1 VCASI
6 PVAFDVRTE
15 SHEEIIPRHGVVTL
29 FGYGTSVCVD
39 RGHLVLED
47 GIGPHRRQARFPR
60 VGHRLKRLVVVGSDG
75 IVSLAALRWL
85 ADQDA
90 AFVMLDRDGSVLATT
105 GPVRS
110 SDARLRRAQ
119 AFAEESGAAI
129 QITKELIAQKLLGQE
144 RVAREGLHDSQVAE
158 RIAGF
163 RGTVDLAKTVLAIRQ
178 SEALAAKAYW
188 NGWRDITINFPRAD
202 LRRVP
207 EHWKHF
213 GTRESPLTNSPRLA
227 VNPPNAILNY
237 LYAMLESE
245 ARLGAAALGLDAGL
259 GVLHL
264 DTRTRDSL
272 ACDLM
277 EPVRPKVDAHLLDWI
292 SKGPLRRDWF
302 FEQRDGNCRLMG
314 AFAQQLSE
322 TALTWRNAVAP
333 YAERCARVLWSTV
346 PTLSTKR
353 FQSTPLTQS
362 HRRIAKGGRADIS
375 DKPAPRPPA
384 ICRLCGKAVRPGTTC
399 CASCSTT
406 ISREELINAA
416 HKGRIASQTPKV
428 LARLGE
434 KQRSHRLAER
444 AWKPEDKPDWLNQ
457 EAYEGKIHPRLADV
471 TISTIALTLGVS
483 LPYASDIRAGRRRP
497 HPRHWLVLAR
507 LVDVLSG
514 G

>member
-1 VCASI
+1 MAAKKTVYQL
-6 PVAFDVRTE
+6 PQ
-15 SHEEIIPRHGVVTL
+15 SHNSLAPRHGVVTL
-29 FGYGTSVCVD
+29 FGYGIQVRVD
-39 RGHLVLED
+39 RGHLFIED
-47 GIGPHRRQARFPR
+47 GIGAERHRYRFPR
-60 VGHRLKRLVVVGSDG
+60 VGHGLKRLAVIGSDG
-75 IVSLAALRWL
+75 MVSLAALRWL

-119 AFAEESGAAI
+119 AFAEESGAAV

-144 RVAREGLHDSQVAE
+144 RVAREGLHNPEVAE

-163 RGTVDLAKTVLAIRQ
+163 RTTADSAKTVFAIRQ

-188 NGWRDITINFPRAD
+188 SAWRDITINYPRAD
-202 LRRVP
+202 LRHVP

-227 VNPPNAILNY
+227 INPPNAILNY

-245 ARLGAAALGLDAGL
+245 ARLAAAVLGLDPGL

-264 DTRTRDSL
+264 DSRTRDSL

-277 EPVRPKVDAHLLDWI
+277 EPVRPTVDAYLLDWLDR
-292 SKGPLRRDWF
+292 GPLRREWF

-314 AFAQQLSE
+314 SFAQQLSE

-333 YAERCARVLWSTV
+333 YAERTARILWSTV
-346 PTLSTKR
+346 PRLSDKR
-353 FQSTPLTQS
+353 FQATPLTQD
-362 HRRIAKGGRADIS
+362 RRRAAKGSFLAPNLR
-375 DKPAPRPPA
+375 PAPRPPA
-384 ICRLCGKAVRPGTTC
+384 ICRLCGKAIRPGTTC

-406 ISREELINAA
+406 ISREELIKAA

-444 AWKPEDKPDWLNQ
+444 AWNPTDQPDWLNDQAYAQ
-457 EAYEGKIHPRLADV
+457 EIHPRLADV

-497 HPRHWLVLAR
+497 HPRHWASLGR
-507 LVDVLSG
+507 LVGVDK
-514 G
+514 